1 MAGQQPYH
9 TLNPAAATKA
19 VVRKINNPDGTS
31 GFTAGAETG
40 FTTGPLNIGTKGG
53 VMVHIPERAV
63 EGPKQGY
70 FGSTKEY
77 SSKADATQCAEQFSK
92 DLKSAN
98 TGGFSS
104 SIVNARAI
112 TEELRLH
119 GLQMS
124 AEIEKM
130 RQLEQQTLLEDPN
143 AKAQHDAAVK
153 KQQQDIREARL
164 KRFEQQEAAKTSVD
178 FIRKIAFNYEIHVIN
193 CQGINL
199 LTSIKDLLPETIQ
212 KILVNLTL
220 KKEGKEHLKFLSTY
234 TIGYLLHYTTPAD
247 VIIGNY

>member
-31 GFTAGAETG
+31 GFNAGAETG

-53 VMVHIPERAV
+53 VMVHIPEGAV
-63 EGPKQGY
+63 KGLVQGY
-70 FGSTKEY
+70 YGSTEQH
-77 SSKADATQCAEQFSK
+77 SSEEDATQSAKQFSK
-92 DLKSAN
+92 DLKEAN
-98 TGGFSS
+98 TGGFSR
-104 SIVNARAI
+104 SIVNAREI
-112 TEELRLH
+112 TEERRHH
-119 GLQMS
+119 GLKMS

-130 RQLEQQTLLEDPN
+130 RQLEQQTLLEDPKP
-143 AKAQHDAAVK
+143 KAQHDAAVI
-153 KQQQDIREARL
+153 KQQQEETRAARL
-164 KRFEQQEAAKTSVD
+164 RRFEQQEATTKFS
-178 FIRKIAFNYEIHVIN
+178 RKIVFNYEIHVIN
-193 CQGINL
+193 CQGKNL

-212 KILVNLTL
+212 KNLVNLTL
-220 KKEGKEHLKFLSTY
+220 KKEGQEHLKFLSTY